1 MKKYKKVPSNL
12 KVEIFQAMSKISDDD
27 VYVAVSPEQRRI
39 IIDQIKEGTHPGSGR
54 ARGTE
59 KDYFHWRGKHAP
71 ENEIP
76 TAIYLCGNGTFV
88 EHHARYNQISHRDLS
103 NYRRELVYQG
113 ILIKQ

>member
-1 MKKYKKVPSNL
+1 
-12 KVEIFQAMSKISDDD
+12 MSKISDDD

-39 IIDQIKEGTHPGSGR
+39 IIDQIKEG
-54 ARGTE
+54 GTE
-59 KDYFHWRGKHAP
+59 TDYFHWRGKHAP

-88 EHHARYNQISHRDLS
+88 EHHGRYNQISRRDLS